1 MSLSDMDE
9 NLIYETEECNEISL
23 KPSGEKISL
32 KTRFESDVKCKIC
45 YLYRNPIDSTC
56 DLISPCGCKGSIKY
70 VHKTCLKLWRF
81 KGKNLREI
89 KKCEQC
95 FCEYKID
102 EDYIPHR
109 HLIRLTSIF
118 AMTAIFF
125 SSNFIINSFGDAIA
139 LISDESNNFEQEMIY
154 CIFKPKP
161 QKISNFFENLRFL
174 NDKENFKIGY
184 LASTVIA
191 IMLYQIVFRFK
202 FFPVFN
208 YIFTIWRIF
217 HFDFTIDYFI
227 LYVMSFYYT
236 KMMYNDIYEQT
247 DYIFVF
253 LLNYR

>member
-1 MSLSDMDE
+1 MNE
-9 NLIYETEECNEISL
+9 NIIYETDECNEMS
-23 KPSGEKISL
+23 KKQPGEKIFL
-32 KTRFESDVKCKIC
+32 KTKFENDVKCKIC

-102 EDYIPHR
+102 DDLIPHQY
-109 HLIRLTSIF
+109 LIRLTSIF
-118 AMTAIFF
+118 AMTVIYFL
-125 SSNFIINSFGDAIA
+125 SNFIINLFIEAITYEY
-139 LISDESNNFEQEMIY
+139 ESKYFSNLEQEMIY
-154 CIFKPKP
+154 CIFKQKL
-161 QKISNFFENLRFL
+161 QKIPNFFQNFQSSG
-174 NDKENFKIGY
+174 DKEFLKIGY

-191 IMLYQIVFRFK
+191 IIFYQIVFRFK

-208 YIFTIWRIF
+208 YIFAIWRIF

-227 LYVMSFYYT
+227 LYIMSFYYT

>member
-1 MSLSDMDE
+1 
-9 NLIYETEECNEISL
+9 
-23 KPSGEKISL
+23 GEKIFL
-32 KTRFESDVKCKIC
+32 KTKFENDVKCKIC

-102 EDYIPHR
+102 EDLIPHQY
-109 HLIRLTSIF
+109 LIRLTSIF
-118 AMTAIFF
+118 AMTVIFL

-139 LISDESNNFEQEMIY
+139 LISDESNNLEQEMIY

-161 QKISNFFENLRFL
+161 QKIPNFFQNFRFL

-191 IMLYQIVFRFK
+191 IMFYQIVFRFK

-227 LYVMSFYYT
+227 LYIMSFYYT